1 MDDKIKKYLMNN
13 SWYHG
18 TTLLGWKQICE
29 LKVQA
34 KHNVGHELD
43 FGYGFY
49 LSPSFDQAA
58 YYITHLVKYQNDL
71 PFTIHPDKKI
81 PLVIEFTFCPYSW
94 YEENVYNYEILN
106 AYDDKFAEFVFHN
119 RVNNINGDQ
128 HHNFDF
134 IFGVMSDSLPIVLI
148 QKYKN
153 KEISKE
159 DVIEGLKKSTR
170 NKQISLHKQELC
182 DRIKPVKVCL
192 LETREE
198 LNIVDYYDS

>member
-43 FGYGFY
+43 FEYGFY

-58 YYITHLVKYQNDL
+58 YYITHLVK
-71 PFTIHPDKKI
+71 
-81 PLVIEFTFCPYSW
+81 
-94 YEENVYNYEILN
+94 
-106 AYDDKFAEFVFHN
+106 
-119 RVNNINGDQ
+119 
-128 HHNFDF
+128 
-134 IFGVMSDSLPIVLI
+134 
-148 QKYKN
+148 
-153 KEISKE
+153 
-159 DVIEGLKKSTR
+159 VIEGLKKSTR

-182 DRIKPVKVCL
+182 DRIKLAKVCL
-192 LETREE
+192 IETREE
-198 LNIVDYYDS
+198 LNVVDYYDS